1 MSHIWQNPHNVKH
14 RVNSNVSYGLQL
26 VMIYQHWFI
35 SCNKC
40 STLIQGIIE
49 NVRWGEREFVELS
62 VLYD

>member
-26 VMIYQHWFI
+26 VMIHQYWFT

-40 STLIQGIIE
+40 STLIQDTIE

-62 VLYD
+62 VL